1 MHTPFDDGIFFWFV
15 SSSSSPFVP
24 FLPLFLLQAKKKK
37 RKICEREREKC
48 GTWPRQ
54 SLSFFA
60 NRLASSFLFCGFI
73 GILDTGSPLT
83 LHTFLFDTMNTH
95 ITLTLFIYLSIYL
108 RPSTYLCKIITTGMC
123 RSISTF

>member
-15 SSSSSPFVP
+15 SSSLSPFVP

-54 SLSFFA
+54 SLF
-60 NRLASSFLFCGFI
+60 
-73 GILDTGSPLT
+73 
-83 LHTFLFDTMNTH
+83 
-95 ITLTLFIYLSIYL
+95 
-108 RPSTYLCKIITTGMC
+108 LCKPSRVFFFFVG
-123 RSISTF
+123 S

>member
-1 MHTPFDDGIFFWFV
+1 MTQRRIDMHTRLLMMEFFWLVFC
-15 SSSSSPFVP
+15 
-24 FLPLFLLQAKKKK
+24 PLFLLQQTKKKK
-37 RKICEREREKC
+37 EKNLREREKC

-73 GILDTGSPLT
+73 GILDTGGPLT